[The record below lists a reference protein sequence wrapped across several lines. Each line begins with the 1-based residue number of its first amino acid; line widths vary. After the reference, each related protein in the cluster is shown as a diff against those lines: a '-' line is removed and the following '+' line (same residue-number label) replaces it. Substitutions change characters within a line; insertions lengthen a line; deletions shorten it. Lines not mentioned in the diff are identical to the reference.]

1 VAGRGPADGPGWR
14 PGARVWGGAGPGVTR
29 RAGPR
34 PVWGPPLTISWRA
47 EVVPIRRPTDQLA
60 DAFRARAGRDPQGVW
75 FAPGRVNLIG
85 EHTDYADG
93 FVLPV
98 AIDRGV
104 LVAAAAR
111 DDGRLRCWSLQEPD
125 AADLRLEEIGP
136 GKVEGWAAYPAG
148 VAWVLAEAAAGGG
161 PAAGAQPPA
170 RGDGPA
176 PGAEPPEAGRKAPA
190 PLRGADLVV
199 DGDVPAGAGLSSS
212 AALECATALALAELS
227 GALGALG
234 PVELAGV
241 ARRAEVEVVG
251 MPCGVMDQMVSMLGQ
266 PGHALFLDTRTRATE
281 QLPLGLEAAGLRLL
295 VIDTRAKHRLVEG
308 AYAERRASVEAAA
321 RILGLPSLRDATPEL
336 VEASAADLGDPGRRR
351 ARHVVSE
358 NARVL
363 ETVEL
368 LRRGAL
374 DRLGPLLEASHASL
388 RDDLEVSCPELDTA
402 VSAAVSSG
410 ALGARM
416 TGGGFG
422 GSALAL
428 VPGALVDRV
437 STAVLAAFEVAG
449 FRPPEILP
457 VLVSG
462 GAHRLA

>member
-1 VAGRGPADGPGWR
+1 MTTNGNADFKDCQYLVAILLHARPPGGTADKLAGDPSPGPSKRRSLTRGA
-14 PGARVWGGAGPGVTR
+14 A
-29 RAGPR
+29 
-34 PVWGPPLTISWRA
+34 
-47 EVVPIRRPTDQLA
+47 IRRSTDQLV
-60 DAFRARAGRDPQGVW
+60 DAFRARAGRDPEGVW

-104 LVAAAAR
+104 LVAAGPR
-111 DDGRLRCWSLQEPD
+111 DDGRLRCWSLQEP
-125 AADLRLEEIGP
+125 APADLRVEAIGP

-148 VAWVLAEAAAGGG
+148 VAWALTRPATAGEEA
-161 PAAGAQPPA
+161 
-170 RGDGPA
+170 
-176 PGAEPPEAGRKAPA
+176 GAEPAAPRE
-190 PLRGADLVV
+190 PLEPLGGADLVV

-212 AALECATALALAELS
+212 AALECATALALAELW
-227 GALGALG
+227 GALGRLG
-234 PVELAGV
+234 PVELAAT

-251 MPCGVMDQMVSMLGQ
+251 MPCGVMDQMISMLGRA
-266 PGHALFLDTRTRATE
+266 GHALFLDTRTLATE

-295 VIDTRAKHRLVEG
+295 VIDTRATHRLVEG

-321 RILGLPSLRDATPEL
+321 RVLGVPALRDATPEL
-336 VEASAADLGDPGRRR
+336 VEASAAALGDPGLRR
-351 ARHVVSE
+351 ARHVVTE

-363 ETVEL
+363 ATVEL
-368 LRRGAL
+368 LRAGGL
-374 DRLGPLLEASHASL
+374 DRLGPLLAASHASM
-388 RDDLEVSCPELDTA
+388 RDDFEISCPELDTA
-402 VSAAVSSG
+402 VSAAVAGG

-428 VPGALVDRV
+428 VPDALVDRV
-437 STAVLAAFEVAG
+437 TTAVLAAFEVAG
-449 FRPPEILP
+449 FRRPEVIP

-462 GAHRLA
+462 GAQRVA